1 MKQHLRRPIGWRI
14 YVISFVVA
22 FAFAC
27 ATAPKQQPLPPEQP
41 IKDLR
46 SIVGKW
52 TGERTTTAIGS
63 TTITLI
69 IKEDGAWEITI
80 PLGSPE
86 MPLSDRGRFYGTGE
100 LSGGKYVTKETIKG
114 DIGEYTLH
122 EGAGKRVL
130 FYWDRGGKSRAW
142 LEPAKE

>member
-1 MKQHLRRPIGWRI
+1 VKQHLRRSVGWRI
-14 YVISFVVA
+14 YVIFFVVA

-27 ATAPKQQPLPPEQP
+27 ATVPKEKSMPPEQP
-41 IKDLR
+41 IKDFR
-46 SIVGKW
+46 SIAGKW
-52 TGERTTTAIGS
+52 QGERTTTAIGS
-63 TTITLI
+63 TTITMI
-69 IKEDGAWEITI
+69 IKEDGTWEITI
-80 PLGSPE
+80 PLGSSE

-100 LSGGKYVTKETIKG
+100 LSGGKYVTKETIRG

-122 EGAGKRVL
+122 EGEGKRVL